1 MSRVFF
7 ASEAEGVATFW
18 RIRRKDGVA
27 LGLTSHDRALR
38 FDGIEHRAAPGMV
51 PSAIRRTLDLSPD
64 SAEVQGSLTHD
75 SISAEDLATGRF
87 DGAQVEV
94 GLVDWETL
102 ERSILYR
109 GEIGGIS
116 QEAGSFGAELVS
128 AKSLLEADV
137 VPRTSPTCRA
147 QFCGPGCNLSALPYD
162 HEITAQAIDLDANRV
177 ALSGGPAGDLL
188 IGGTLRW
195 IDGAQAGLTMQV
207 LAADAT
213 GVILDIPLDDATIPG
228 MRALVRE
235 GCDHTLQTCTAR
247 FANSVNFQGEPFLP
261 GNDLL
266 ARYPTGT

>member
-7 ASEAEGVATFW
+7 ATEAEGVATFW

-27 LGLTSHDRALR
+27 LGLTSHDRTLR

-75 SISAEDLATGRF
+75 SISAEDLASGRF
-87 DGAQVEV
+87 DGAQVEI

-116 QEAGSFGAELVS
+116 QEAGTFGAELVS
-128 AKSLLEADV
+128 AKSVLDTDL

-147 QFCGPGCNLSALPYD
+147 RFCGPGCHLSPLRFV
-162 HEITAQAIDLDANRV
+162 HEISAQAIDLDANRV
-177 ALSGGPAGDLL
+177 IWNGDAQPDLIVGGS
-188 IGGTLRW
+188 LRW
-195 IDGAQAGLTMQV
+195 IDGPQAGLTMQV
-207 LAADAT
+207 MAADSS
-213 GVILDIPLDDATIPG
+213 GVTLDIPLDQAILPG

-235 GCDHTLQTCTAR
+235 GCDHTLHTCTAR
-247 FANSVNFQGEPFLP
+247 FANAVNFQGEPYLP
-261 GNDLL
+261 GNDML
-266 ARYPTGT
+266 ARYPTGV